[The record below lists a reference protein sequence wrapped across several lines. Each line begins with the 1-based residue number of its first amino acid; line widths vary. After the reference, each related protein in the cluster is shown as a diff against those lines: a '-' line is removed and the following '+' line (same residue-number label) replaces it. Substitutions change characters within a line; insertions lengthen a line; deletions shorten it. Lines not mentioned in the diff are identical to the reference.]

1 MFDTGIELAKKEKTE
16 IEKWITQTS
25 FGIYFLSVSIG
36 PFLFKSH
43 NFYLCNQGMR

>member
-1 MFDTGIELAKKEKTE
+1 MGIELAKKEKAD
-16 IEKWITQTS
+16 IEKRITQTS

-43 NFYLCNQGMR
+43 IFYLCSQGMR